1 MNWFD
6 PSDDVVLRPG
16 TERAR
21 FWLRKYGNDCIEVA
35 SQVIYANNGHG
46 HLFDAVCQVLD
57 TSSSILQDFRD
68 QGYCHYQSQNGD
80 CLTLYRAPEPAPYAA
95 ADLEFLIS
103 AGARQILFLNGAG
116 SLHSHIPPGSIL
128 IPQQLLREEG
138 TSHHYAPADIILCTN
153 AKLNEQIAEIAGNLQ
168 INFTR
173 GDHWTTDAIYRE
185 TFGKIES
192 YRERGII
199 SVDME
204 LAALVG
210 VAYFRKCALSAI
222 LVVTDVASRSHT
234 WEDTFL
240 AQFHRG
246 VQQATQLAAAVFLHS
261 SENDR

>member
-6 PSDDVVLRPG
+6 PSDDIVLRPE

-21 FWLRKYGNDCIEVA
+21 FWFRKYGNDCIEVA

-68 QGYCHYQSQNGD
+68 QGYCHYRSSD
-80 CLTLYRAPEPAPYAA
+80 EKCITVYRAPEPAPYSA

-116 SLHSHIPPGSIL
+116 SLNPNIQAGNIL
-128 IPQQLLREEG
+128 LPQQLLREEG
-138 TSHHYAPADIILCTN
+138 TSYHYALPGIILSTN
-153 AKLNEQIAEIAGNLQ
+153 AKLNDHIVRAADKLQ
-168 INFTR
+168 IDLVR

-185 TFGKIES
+185 TFGKIER

-204 LAALVG
+204 LSALAG
-210 VAYFRKCALSAI
+210 VAYFRRCELSAI
-222 LVVTDVASRSHT
+222 LVVTDIASRSHT
-234 WEDTFL
+234 WEDTRK
-240 AQFHRG
+240 AQFIRG
-246 VQQATQLAAAVFLHS
+246 IQQAAQIAAAVFPLGSDIH
-261 SENDR
+261 E